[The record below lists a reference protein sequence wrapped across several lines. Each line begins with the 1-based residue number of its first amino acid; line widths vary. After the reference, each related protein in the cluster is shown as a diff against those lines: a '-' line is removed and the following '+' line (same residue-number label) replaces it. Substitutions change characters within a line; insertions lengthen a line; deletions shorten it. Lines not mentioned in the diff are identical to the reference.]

1 MQTSKW
7 QDTLHRLQYVSL
19 SIGHSK
25 WKLDKIYRSSFLQGL
40 QKYILVFAMFVLKY
54 RGTYFNGI
62 ETFILLKLLPNREF
76 V

>member
-7 QDTLHRLQYVSL
+7 QDTLHRLQYESL

-25 WKLDKIYRSSFLQGL
+25 WKLDKIHRSSFLQGL

-54 RGTYFNGI
+54 
-62 ETFILLKLLPNREF
+62 
-76 V
+76 